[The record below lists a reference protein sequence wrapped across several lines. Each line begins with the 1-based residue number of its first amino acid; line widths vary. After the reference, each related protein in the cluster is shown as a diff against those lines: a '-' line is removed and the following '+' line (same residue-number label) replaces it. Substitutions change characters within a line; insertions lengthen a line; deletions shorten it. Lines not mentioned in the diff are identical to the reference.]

1 MRVLLFENQTVD
13 WSVMISSPFL
23 LIYYR
28 FRLSPN
34 SGCLSSLPE
43 PFPRSRPLLNKLI
56 DDMIHKLWLTI
67 VWGFNS
73 FHRIINSLHF
83 GLIQSKKSEKFYILF
98 FCENRNIL
106 CVEKYRLIVI
116 DVIPSMEYAHSTDM
130 ARQTLNDEQIEQ
142 YWKNAEKISN
152 L

>member
-1 MRVLLFENQTVD
+1 
-13 WSVMISSPFL
+13 MIWFINYDSPSSGVSIPS
-23 LIYYR
+23 I
-28 FRLSPN
+28 
-34 SGCLSSLPE
+34 GSSIPSISAWYNL
-43 PFPRSRPLLNKLI
+43 
-56 DDMIHKLWLTI
+56 
-67 VWGFNS
+67 
-73 FHRIINSLHF
+73 
-83 GLIQSKKSEKFYILF
+83 KKSKILYFIF

-142 YWKNAEKISN
+142 YWKNMEKISN